1 MRGVRAAP
9 AVVTVRGGDVVD
21 ITSKTAPSVCD
32 VWEMENP
39 AGYVANARGRPIATL
54 VDLQAVKASGVTF
67 VASLLERVI
76 EEQAGGDPEKARAIR
91 ADISDFVGHDLS
103 QLKPGS
109 AQAQAV
115 KEKLIARGAWSQ

>member
-1 MRGVRAAP
+1 
-9 AVVTVRGGDVVD
+9 
-21 ITSKTAPSVCD
+21 
-32 VWEMENP
+32 MENP